1 MKNDAVEKERNQRG
15 WLDVSK
21 RMVLVVVVMLVV
33 TMVGFVSLINILV
46 KNSQLANIEEL
57 ADHDVLNISTYLLD
71 CWDELSRVSVRL
83 RNGEYKTLQEVQ
95 QFLLA
100 EEKNGTFGRL
110 YLVDSDYRMYGSER
124 VYMARSAIYKNF
136 YSSSERFITSYDITY
151 YLKPEFQ
158 NQNVFFG
165 FPMKPF
171 DAAGLTFINIISENK
186 ISHVKS
192 RLRLDSYDGQAFSTV
207 INSDGYILTSNS
219 GAGDRNNFFAE
230 LRRGKVKGMTAERV
244 VERIE
249 SQEKFAIDFESSTGD
264 AYSMIF
270 KPIGDTRWTFVMKVP
285 QTVFSRQS
293 FFISLLSFSMM
304 LVCLGVVLVLL
315 MRIMNVSQR
324 EREKAR
330 ELETQRERQ
339 KSLEL
344 IAMQKEELEVQKVA
358 LEDAVKQVEFAN
370 KAKSS
375 FLFNMSH
382 DIRTPMNA
390 VIGFTGIA
398 KKYID
403 NKEKVLD
410 CLNKV
415 DISSNY
421 LLKLINDVL
430 DMARVESG
438 KVTIKEER
446 VSLEEIAQNLIL
458 LVKQSVG
465 SKMHEVALHC
475 ENLVNPYVYAD
486 RLHVNQVVLNILS
499 NAVKYTK
506 DGGKISLTLRQAPSK
521 KEKFGKYCFI
531 VEDNGIGMDS
541 EMLSHVYDSFYR
553 VESATRSGIQGTG
566 LGMAIAKL
574 LVEQMGGTIELESEL
589 GVGTKATL
597 TFEFLIAES
606 FATESVVETVSE
618 RQVDFSGMRVLL
630 VEDNELNREIA
641 VDLLEELGLLVDEAC
656 DGSEAVKIVEGH
668 APNYYSFVLMDIQ
681 MPVMDGYTATKKIR
695 ALDDAFRDL
704 PIIAMTANA
713 FEEDKRKA
721 LAFGMNAHVSK
732 PIDRVQLVQILTEY
746 VNRLA
751 SRQG

>member
-1 MKNDAVEKERNQRG
+1 MMNGKSQSNRG
-15 WLDVSK
+15 WRDISK
-21 RMVLVVVVMLVV
+21 GMVLVVVVMLVV
-33 TMVGFVSLINILV
+33 TMVGFVSLINVQV
-46 KNSQLANIEEL
+46 KNTQLANIEEL
-57 ADHDVLNISTYLLD
+57 ADHDVLNISTYLMD
-71 CWDELSRVSVRL
+71 CWDELNRVSVRL
-83 RNGEYKTLQEVQ
+83 RNGKYTTLQEVQ

-171 DAAGLTFINIISENK
+171 NAAGLTFINIISENK

-207 INSDGYILTSNS
+207 INSDGYILTSK
-219 GAGDRNNFFAE
+219 GGPEDKNNFFAE
-230 LRRGKVKGMTAERV
+230 LESGRVKGSSAERV
-244 VERIE
+244 IERIE
-249 SQEKFAIDFESSTGD
+249 SQEKFAVDFESSTGE
-264 AYSMIF
+264 SFSLIF

-285 QTVFSRQS
+285 QAVFSRQS
-293 FFISLLSFSMM
+293 YFISLLSFSMM
-304 LVCLGVVLVLL
+304 FVCLGVVLVLL
-315 MRIMNVSQR
+315 ARMVKVSQR
-324 EREKAR
+324 ERERAR
-330 ELETQRERQ
+330 ELETQKERQ

-344 IAMQKEELEVQKVA
+344 IALQKEELEVQKVA

-415 DISSNY
+415 DLSSNY

-438 KVTIKEER
+438 KVVIREER
-446 VSLEEIAQNLIL
+446 VCIEEIAQNLVV

-465 SKMHEVALHC
+465 AKKHEVTLHC
-475 ENLVNPYVYAD
+475 EDVTNRFVYAD

-506 DGGKISLTLRQAPSK
+506 DGGKISLTLRETPSEK
-521 KEKFGKYCFI
+521 KNFGKFYFI
-531 VEDNGIGMDS
+531 VEDNGVGMDS
-541 EMLSHVYDSFYR
+541 EMLSHIYDSFYR

-574 LVEQMGGTIELESEL
+574 LVEQMGGNIEIESEL
-589 GVGTKATL
+589 GKGTKATL
-597 TFEFLIAES
+597 SFEFQIAEDIS
-606 FATESVVETVSE
+606 SEVESEMDAVPG
-618 RQVDFSGMRVLL
+618 RKVDFSGLHVLL

-641 VDLLEELGLLVDEAC
+641 VDLLQEFGMVVDEAC
-656 DGSEAVKIVEGH
+656 DGSEAVNIIQKF
-668 APNYYSFVLMDIQ
+668 APDHYNFVLMDIQ
-681 MPVMDGYTATKKIR
+681 MPVMDGYAATVAIR
-695 ALDDAFRDL
+695 ALNDGAFANL

-732 PIDRVQLVQILTEY
+732 PIDRGQLIQILTEY
-746 VNRLA
+746 VN
-751 SRQG
+751 